1 MIPESPLLRKLE
13 PLVLPA
19 IVVLVGLS
27 SFGLGR
33 LSVSENTAAASDTSE
48 KKLVASV
55 SGTKYYLPSCSG
67 ALQIKEEN
75 RIWFDAAA
83 QAQAAGYE
91 PAENCP

>member
-1 MIPESPLLRKLE
+1 MIPESSLLRKLAH
-13 PLVLPA
+13 LVLPA

-33 LSVSENTAAASDTSE
+33 LSVQKSSVAASGGTE
-48 KKLVASV
+48 KSFVASI
-55 SGTKYYLPSCSG
+55 SGGKYYLPSCRG
-67 ALQIKEEN
+67 ASQIKEEN
-75 RIWFDAAA
+75 RIWFETAA